1 MERREVKLNPD
12 LRSGPC
18 GHNLAVCRNMVGATK
33 RGVCALQHVLAS
45 RWLKLLNVRGNGKP
59 QKAISGPVG
68 GFSIKMQHY
77 VTKGVAIE
85 RHNPRKISAEAH

>member
-1 MERREVKLNPD
+1 MAEAVERPR
-12 LRSGPC
+12 
-18 GHNLAVCRNMVGATK
+18 
-33 RGVCALQHVLAS
+33 
-45 RWLKLLNVRGNGKP
+45 NGKP

-68 GFSIKMQHY
+68 SFSIKMQHY

>member
-1 MERREVKLNPD
+1 
-12 LRSGPC
+12 
-18 GHNLAVCRNMVGATK
+18 MVGATK

-45 RWLKLLNVRGNGKP
+45 RWLKLLNVYGNGKP
-59 QKAISGPVG
+59 QKAISGPVD

>member
-12 LRSGPC
+12 LRSRPC
-18 GHNLAVCRNMVGATK
+18 RHNLAVCRNMIGATK
-33 RGVCALQHVLAS
+33 GGVCALQHVLAS
-45 RWLKLLNVRGNGKP
+45 RLKLLNVCRNGKP

-68 GFSIKMQHY
+68 GFSIKMQHS

-85 RHNPRKISAEAH
+85 RHNPRKISAAGH

>member
-1 MERREVKLNPD
+1 MAEAVERPR
-12 LRSGPC
+12 
-18 GHNLAVCRNMVGATK
+18 
-33 RGVCALQHVLAS
+33 
-45 RWLKLLNVRGNGKP
+45 NGKP

-85 RHNPRKISAEAH
+85 RHNPKKEPDSMVEGAVEAAFHVPAKCPPPLST